1 VLPINLISIIP
12 WPYRYG
18 ALILLAGALYLT
30 GRIQGAAA
38 EQQAHEAQQAQVLIR
53 YVERVKTIQAGDQA
67 IATAFE
73 KGRASQLAEMAKLER
88 QLDEALSLQP
98 EISLAQCRLS
108 DRSLGLLNRARSG
121 GVAADPGVPQNP
133 VPDAAPTPRR
143 EPSDFGPAGPQR
155 REALLRMQGQAQG
168 AS

>member
-1 VLPINLISIIP
+1 MINLVSIIP

-18 ALILLAGALYLT
+18 ALILLAGALYAT

-53 YVERVKTIQAGDQA
+53 VIERTKTIQAGDQA

-73 KGRASQLAEMAKLER
+73 KGRVSQIAEMAKLER
-88 QLDEALSLQP
+88 QLDEALAAQP
-98 EISLAQCRLS
+98 QISLSQCTLS

-121 GVAADPGVPQNP
+121 SLAPDPGSAEKPL
-133 VPDAAPTPRR
+133 PDASPAPRR
-143 EPSDFGPAGPQR
+143 EPSDFGPTSPPG

-168 AS
+168 AG